1 MDPHG
6 IQFGDAIPK
15 LKGLAQYAERFGDQ
29 YRRIEAVAKI
39 GDKFRVLDLKE
50 AATRASISAATS
62 IKALYEGAAASDY
75 VT

>member
-1 MDPHG
+1 M
-6 IQFGDAIPK
+6 PK

-50 AATRASISAATS
+50 APTRASVYAATT
-62 IKALYEGAAASDY
+62 IKALYESADAFDY
-75 VT
+75 LP

>member
-1 MDPHG
+1 
-6 IQFGDAIPK
+6 
-15 LKGLAQYAERFGDQ
+15 LAQYAERFGDQ

-50 AATRASISAATS
+50 EATRASIAAAAS
-62 IKALYEGAAASDY
+62 IKTLYESADGSDY